1 MKHIGILIFV
11 GIFAA
16 CETIPAQTVT
26 THPRPTDPFAQRW
39 QWGLKEGLAARNSKG
54 YYIVYSIQKLMAE
67 NSYMS
72 TGSFMTG
79 TITTSFTL
87 YDLINGGRSVD
98 SNLTDAA
105 EKALRRIRNKGRAEF
120 KVMKDLAIIIE
131 YPSGKSNPEDI
142 TDVSICNM
150 ELEFDFEGKTIL
162 WLGPAGDPESFAIL
176 KNSFPHVRSREP
188 QENLVSAIGAHKP
201 TQESFTFLSGV
212 LEGRYPT
219 DTREQ
224 AAFWL
229 GWHATPAALKLLAST
244 AQNDNSEDVREQAVF
259 GISQMETP
267 EALDALIDLARN
279 AKDSEVRQKA
289 VFWLGQSASRKAVG
303 EVEDIV
309 MNDAD
314 VEVQK
319 QALYALANAEDEK
332 GVEFLIKI
340 ARMHPKPA
348 LRKHAIHSLGQSE
361 DPKAIEAIIAIAKGR

>member
-1 MKHIGILIFV
+1 MKLIGILILV
-11 GIFAA
+11 GIFAT
-16 CETIPAQTVT
+16 CETIPAQTVV
-26 THPRPTDPFAQRW
+26 THPRPAEPFERRLH
-39 QWGLKEGLAARNSKG
+39 WGLQEGLAARNSKG
-54 YYIVYSIQKLMAE
+54 YCIVYSIQKLMAE

-79 TITTSFTL
+79 TVTTSFTL
-87 YDLINGGRSVD
+87 YDVINGGHSID
-98 SNLTDAA
+98 SNVTDAA
-105 EKALRRIRNKGRAEF
+105 EKALRRIRNKGRSEF

-131 YPSGKSNPEDI
+131 YPAGKTNPEDI

-150 ELEFDFEGKTIL
+150 ELEYQFEGKQII
-162 WLGPAGDPESFAIL
+162 WLGPAGDTESFAIL
-176 KNSFPHVRSREP
+176 KSLFDRVRFGEA

-201 TQESFTFLSGV
+201 TPQSFAFLSGV
-212 LEGRYPT
+212 LQGKYPN

-229 GWHATPAALKLLAST
+229 GWHATPAALKLLVST
-244 AQNDNSEDVREQAVF
+244 AQSDKSEDVREQAVF

-319 QALYALANAEDEK
+319 QALYALANTRDEN

-340 ARMHPKPA
+340 ARTHPKPA
-348 LRKHAIHSLGQSE
+348 LRKHAIYSLGQSE
-361 DPKAIEAIIAIAKGR
+361 DPKAIEAIISIAKGR